1 MKELIIIISL
11 ATIIT
16 LTILFSAG
24 IFKKNNNKSE
34 LTADNKTEQIGSKP
48 ANPAEIRKKYDIPQ
62 DVNYLLPAE
71 FRVGLLKQDKP
82 YFMNN
87 CNPEVLYPIQGLGP
101 DYGWKMP
108 KDCRCTEF
116 VQAP

>member
-11 ATIIT
+11 ATIIS

-24 IFKKNNNKSE
+24 IFKKNNNSNS
-34 LTADNKTEQIGSKP
+34 TPDNKTEQVGLKP
-48 ANPAEIRKKYDIPQ
+48 NNPAEIRKKYGIPQ
-62 DVNYLLPAE
+62 NVNYLLPAE
-71 FRVGLLKQDKP
+71 FSVGLLKQDKP

-87 CNPEVLYPIQGLGP
+87 CNPDVLYPIQGLGP